1 MLRTLSPPR
10 RRRAA
15 LALYAATIISA
26 RVGTPTLLWIAANLA
41 FTLPAALKA
50 GALPKVC
57 TAACHCSF
65 TLGQTLG
72 LDPRNSVLRAS
83 AGGPRCR
90 EQCGGSDGAT
100 EGGRARGD
108 AAGAPALRQGP
119 RLAAAGG
126 HSQSSDHRRKVR
138 RRRALL
144 PLPLCCTP
152 SFTLCRPRPAFPTP
166 SMPSPLP
173 AQLALV
179 LLSLVDAQGLGGGLR
194 LPPPQG
200 AGSHLLDHRDA
211 GTAHMPR
218 HVQCRPRRRRSSS
231 TTHFPSSLATI
242 PARVMSGGRGGR
254 PDQEEGQDA
263 RTPHVDGGAPAERAA
278 QGRVSSKRAGFAGV
292 LCCGSTRERAVAPR
306 LFRQQKQHIFLID
319 AC

>member
-108 AAGAPALRQGP
+108 AAGAPALR
-119 RLAAAGG
+119 
-126 HSQSSDHRRKVR
+126 
-138 RRRALL
+138 
-144 PLPLCCTP
+144 
-152 SFTLCRPRPAFPTP
+152 
-166 SMPSPLP
+166 
-173 AQLALV
+173 
-179 LLSLVDAQGLGGGLR
+179 
-194 LPPPQG
+194 
-200 AGSHLLDHRDA
+200 
-211 GTAHMPR
+211 
-218 HVQCRPRRRRSSS
+218 
-231 TTHFPSSLATI
+231 
-242 PARVMSGGRGGR
+242 
-254 PDQEEGQDA
+254 
-263 RTPHVDGGAPAERAA
+263 
-278 QGRVSSKRAGFAGV
+278 
-292 LCCGSTRERAVAPR
+292 
-306 LFRQQKQHIFLID
+306 
-319 AC
+319 